1 MLVMISQNG
10 LCSCR
15 SDSPDNA
22 IYLGREEA
30 PQVPHA
36 RQKTLHFF
44 ARLLIWAALNRQD
57 VAPPP
62 SSFELV
68 GAVGAA
74 LYWLLI
80 NTKDSFSNV
89 TVCT

>member
-15 SDSPDNA
+15 SDNPDKA

-30 PQVPHA
+30 PRVPRA
-36 RQKTLHFF
+36 RQKMLHFF
-44 ARLLIWAALNRQD
+44 ARLLIWAVLNGQD
-57 VAPPP
+57 VTPPP

-68 GAVGAA
+68 GALVQHFTG
-74 LYWLLI
+74 
-80 NTKDSFSNV
+80 
-89 TVCT
+89 C